1 MKRLQAIPATDTL
14 QYGFKRVSPAN
25 LLKEDNHPAY
35 PSGPGRERWLQ
46 ACLKPQLEPAVPEEI
61 AFLFEVARGSM
72 VYGQFFLPLAS
83 LAAEQTYRVL
93 EAAAR
98 CRCQQLLLLK
108 PKRVKSKVLPDISFS
123 EVVAALEKAGRIP
136 EADLDAWRTIP
147 FLRNRSSHPSSQT
160 ILSRRNAAALLAYHC
175 QLLNRLFQ

>member
-1 MKRLQAIPATDTL
+1 VSPARKTADTL

-25 LLKEDNHPAY
+25 LLKEDNHPSY
-35 PSGPGRERWLQ
+35 PSGPSREQWVQ
-46 ACLKPQLEPAVPEEI
+46 ACLKPQLVPTVPEEI

-72 VYGQFFLPLAS
+72 AYAQFFLPLAS

-98 CRCQQLLLLK
+98 ARCQQLGLLK
-108 PKRVKSKVLPDISFS
+108 PKRVKTKALPDIPFS
-123 EVVAALEKAGRIP
+123 EVIAALQKAGKIP
-136 EADLDAWRTIP
+136 DRDLDPWRSMP
-147 FLRNRSSHPSSQT
+147 FLRNRFSHPASQT
-160 ILSRRNAAALLAYHC
+160 ILSRRDAAALLAYHC